1 MSDQYNSRIERR
13 KKQKKRAP
21 KNTAPTPAAKK
32 PKKKK
37 SSLAKK
43 IFLTFAAL
51 FLLCLAGGVGTFAM
65 MVKDAPKL
73 DEGLLRDP
81 ISSKIYDM
89 NGDFVTSVGSEKRDY
104 VKYEDVPQLVRDAI
118 LATEDARFFKHHG
131 VDIIRI
137 GGAAIKNVTNGFG
150 SEGASTITQQVV
162 KMSFLSPDKTLKRK
176 AQEAWLAYQLDKEYS
191 KEEIFEMY
199 VNKVYMSDRIFGIKE
214 AANHYFGKDLDELTL
229 PEAALIAGMPQSPNN
244 YNPFDH
250 PDRAEKRRNVVLS
263 LMEQHHKISNTEM
276 AKAKQA
282 SLSSQLAEK
291 KPDTGNAKKFNSYID
306 LVIEEVEKMG
316 EYNPYSDGLKI
327 YTTLDPKA
335 QTYMEKLLDT
345 EDIIN
350 YPSEQFQ
357 AGISLIDTQTGEV
370 RAIGGGRNQKVERG
384 FNYAVDLKQRQPG
397 SVIKPLIDY
406 GPAIEYL
413 KWSTYQ
419 QLDDRPD
426 TYSNGT
432 PIRNAGGS
440 YMGPLSMRTALVY
453 SRNIPALQTYK
464 KVGHEKANEFLN
476 NVGIQIPK
484 QQSENES
491 NSIGAMSGISP
502 LDLSGAYAAFGN
514 GGTYNKPHT
523 VKKIVL
529 PDGDT
534 EVRNDVKPKE
544 AMSDY
549 TAYMITDML
558 KDVVDEGTGRLANI
572 PGLPLAGKTGTTNYT
587 AKEKREWNIPSSGSP
602 DSWFVGYTTNYTAAI
617 WTGYESKKE
626 YLSKDSQKIS
636 KELFKHLMEEVSS
649 DEETKNFKKPNS
661 VVELPI
667 KKGSNPAEIA
677 GAGTPG
683 SEKVYE
689 LFVKGEEPKKV
700 FNDFKEKDKEKDKD
714 KEKEEE
720 TEGKIENLTA
730 SYNASSQSISVS
742 WSFGGKGSPSF
753 TVSSSTGES
762 QSTGGSSAVF
772 GNAQPGNSYSFT
784 VTATVDGKT
793 VDTASTSITVP
804 SGEEPPVDEDQDNPT
819 QPDDNNPD
827 NPDSDDN
834 NNGGDNGN
842 GDSGGGNNGGGNNGG
857 GNNGGGNNGG
867 GNNGGGN
874 NGGGN
879 NGGGNNG
886 GGNNGGGN
894 NGGGNN
900 GGGSNGGGNNGG
912 GNSGTPTPP
921 TTETPGSGGGTPT
934 PPSGNGNTQQDTPA
948 TPPPSGN
955 QKQGTDE

>member
-21 KNTAPTPAAKK
+21 QNTAPAAKK

-51 FLLCLAGGVGTFAM
+51 FLLMLAGGLGTFAL

-73 DEGLLRDP
+73 DEGLLHDP

-89 NGDFVTSVGSEKRDY
+89 NGDFVTSVGSQKRDY
-104 VKYEDVPQLVRDAI
+104 VKYEDIPPLVRDAI

-162 KMSFLSPDKTLKRK
+162 KMSFLSPDKTIKRK

-199 VNKVYMSDRIFGIKE
+199 VNKVFMSDRIFGIKE
-214 AANHYFGKDLDELTL
+214 AANHYFGKELDELTL

-244 YNPFDH
+244 YNPFKH

-263 LMEQHHKISNTEM
+263 LMEQHHKISTSDME
-276 AKAKQA
+276 KAKQT
-282 SLSSQLAEK
+282 SVTDQLAEQ
-291 KPDTGNAKKFNSYID
+291 KPDTGPAKKFNAYID
-306 LVIEEVEKMG
+306 MVVEEVQKMG
-316 EYNPYSDGLKI
+316 GYNPYSDGLKI

-345 EDIIN
+345 EEIIN
-350 YPSEQFQ
+350 YPSEKFQ
-357 AGISLIDTQTGEV
+357 AGISLIDTKTGEV

-440 YMGPLSMRTALVY
+440 YMGPLSMRTALTY

-476 NVGIQIPK
+476 NVGIQLAK
-484 QQSENES
+484 SQSENES

-514 GGTYNKPHT
+514 GGTYIKPHT

-529 PDGDT
+529 ADGDT
-534 EVRNDVKPKE
+534 EVRNPIKPKK
-544 AMSDY
+544 AMNDY

-558 KDVVDEGTGRLANI
+558 KDVVKEGTGRRANI

-587 AKEKREWNIPSSGSP
+587 EKEKREWNIPSSAAP

-626 YLSKDSQKIS
+626 YLSKDSQNIS
-636 KELFKHLMEEVSS
+636 KQLFKHLMEEVSS
-649 DEETKNFKKPNS
+649 DKETKNFKKPNS

-677 GAGTPG
+677 GAGTPN

-689 LFVKGEEPKKV
+689 LFIKGEEPKKV
-700 FNDFKEKDKEKDKD
+700 FNDFKDKKDDED
-714 KEKEEE
+714 KEKEK
-720 TEGKIENLTA
+720 EGKIENLTA
-730 SYNASSQSISVS
+730 SYDASSQSIKVS
-742 WSFGGKGSPSF
+742 WSFGGKGTPSF
-753 TVSSSTGES
+753 AVSSSTGES
-762 QSTGGSSAVF
+762 QSTSGTSAVF
-772 GNAQPGNSYSFT
+772 GNAQPGNSYSYT
-784 VTATVDGKT
+784 VTATVDGQT

-804 SGEEPPVDEDQDNPT
+804 TGEEPPANSDEDNPPST
-819 QPDDNNPD
+819 QPDDDQSTPGDKD
-827 NPDSDDN
+827 N
-834 NNGGDNGN
+834 DNGN
-842 GDSGGGNNGGGNNGG
+842 GNGNGGNTGGNNGGGNGGNTG
-857 GNNGGGNNGG
+857 GNNGGGNGGNTG

-874 NGGGN
+874 GGNTGGN
-879 NGGGNNG
+879 NGGGNGGNT
-886 GGNNGGGN
+886 GGNNGG
-894 NGGGNN
+894 
-900 GGGSNGGGNNGG
+900 SNGGNTGGNGG
-912 GNSGTPTPP
+912 NTGGNTSKPPVTPPGGGTGTPPASGGNTQQGTPTPP
-921 TTETPGSGGGTPT
+921 AGAQ
-934 PPSGNGNTQQDTPA
+934 TQ
-948 TPPPSGN
+948 S
-955 QKQGTDE
+955 TDE